1 MAPVASPAYEGPEPG
16 PSTLERRDL
25 DGRVDCE
32 NGVIGDVRLAE
43 VLVAPSVEEG
53 NAVFRLAGTSAVL
66 GLRLAE
72 SAINV
77 STHFAAARISKGKSF
92 NAVCAVAYR

>member
-1 MAPVASPAYEGPEPG
+1 MVSALAYEGPAPG
-16 PSTLERRDL
+16 PSLESKDL
-25 DGRVDCE
+25 EGRVDWE

-43 VLVAPSVEEG
+43 VLVAPSVEDG
-53 NAVFRLAGTSAVL
+53 NAVFKFAGTSAVL

-77 STHFAAARISKGKSF
+77 STHFAVAMSAEEGC
-92 NAVCAVAYR
+92 NGVCAVTNQ